1 MWQDCTWYSTK
12 IPGSCFNQPS
22 IQYHFHRKHHPTLKA
37 ELQMVSRP
45 DFPLFSENIQTQS
58 SSPRDLP
65 HKTLPTPTIIYD
77 ICNFCIIFITQNTPS
92 IFPDV
97 FTSMH
102 LHHGLCLMTCSLVG
116 TTCHLYLNGKRKKTH
131 RENTSSGQWR
141 TTSHNIH
148 VCTDTVRPLPIA
160 AK

>member
-1 MWQDCTWYSTK
+1 M
-12 IPGSCFNQPS
+12 I
-22 IQYHFHRKHHPTLKA
+22 FHENSRIL
-37 ELQMVSRP
+37 LQ
-45 DFPLFSENIQTQS
+45 
-58 SSPRDLP
+58 
-65 HKTLPTPTIIYD
+65 PTIYPIPFSQETSSNFESWVADGVSTRFSTFFWKYPNTKFISKRLTTQD
-77 ICNFCIIFITQNTPS
+77 TSYTNYYICNFCIIFITQNTPS